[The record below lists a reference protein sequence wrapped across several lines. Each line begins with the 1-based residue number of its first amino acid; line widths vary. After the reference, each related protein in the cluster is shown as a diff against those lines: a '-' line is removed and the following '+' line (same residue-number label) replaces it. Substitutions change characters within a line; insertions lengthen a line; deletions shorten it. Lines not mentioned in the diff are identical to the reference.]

1 MQKLKKNGI
10 NRYYTK
16 GDANKHADDGYITK
30 EDIQGIVKF
39 DIRYLGYPTL
49 FLKEMFEN

>member
-1 MQKLKKNGI
+1 MHRVVKILNVNGI

-30 EDIQGIVKF
+30 EDIQEVANMFKLDTI
-39 DIRYLGYPTL
+39 YL
-49 FLKEMFEN
+49 LKGKA